1 MMLASRIV
9 LGLVLGLHVSAA
21 ASAAAPLRVYGP
33 GGPLPAMKEAAETFG
48 RAYYVDVQVT
58 AGPTGQWL
66 EQAKNDADVI
76 FSSSESMMSDFATAL
91 GGQIDAQSATP
102 LYLRPSAILV
112 RPGNPRGITGLKDL
126 LQPGHKVLVVT
137 GSGQGGLWEDVA
149 GRLGDIRSVQALRSN
164 IGRFAATSAD
174 AKQAWTTDSAFDA
187 WLIWNIWQVANPT
200 IADQVQI
207 EPEYRIYRDAGV
219 AVTRRGKVW
228 PAAAAFVAFLSSD
241 EGARIFAKWGW
252 VTPVVNGAKP

>member
-1 MMLASRIV
+1 MFARRLV
-9 LGLVLGLHVSAA
+9 LGLVLGVAVSGT
-21 ASAAAPLRVYGP
+21 ASAAEPLHVYGP

-48 RAYYVDVQVT
+48 RTHDVDVQVT

-76 FSSSESMMSDFATAL
+76 FSGSEGMMSDFATAF
-91 GGQIDAQSATP
+91 GGQLDAQSVTP
-102 LYLRPSAILV
+102 LYLRSSAILV

-174 AKQAWTTDSAFDA
+174 AKQAWTMDPTFDA

-207 EPEYRIYRDAGV
+207 EPEYRIYRDVGL
-219 AVTRRGKVW
+219 AVTRRGKMR

-252 VTPVVNGAKP
+252 ITPAINQARP